1 MVNFCMVMLQYC
13 RRGGLVFD
21 WDDLRIFL
29 AVARARRV
37 APAARAL
44 GVDATTIGRRLQR
57 LEQALGT
64 DLFEMA
70 AGERALTE
78 RGQVLLRHAES
89 VESAALAAMED
100 VTGQQRR
107 LSGQVRL
114 SVAEGFGTW
123 LLAPG
128 IADFHA
134 HHPGIR
140 IDLITA
146 SGFLNPSKR
155 EADMAVMLA
164 RPQRGRLSVK
174 RLGDYRL
181 HLYAAP
187 AYLERAGRPDSPS
200 ALRDHT
206 LVGYVPEFIFSPELD
221 YLDEVEAGLEA
232 NLRSTSINMQ
242 HRMVAEGAGIGVLPD
257 FIAGHDPSLE
267 RLMGERIEI
276 TRSFW
281 LVTHGDLRQLARIA
295 AVATW
300 LQERVQTLKPI
311 DGPAPAR

>member
-1 MVNFCMVMLQYC
+1 M
-13 RRGGLVFD
+13 FD

-57 LEQALGT
+57 LETALGT

-78 RGQVLLRHAES
+78 RGQALLRHAES

-128 IADFHA
+128 LADFHA
-134 HHPGIR
+134 RHPGIR
-140 IDLITA
+140 MDLITA

-181 HLYAAP
+181 HLYASP
-187 AYLERAGRPDSPS
+187 AYLERAGRPDTPP
-200 ALRDHT
+200 ALRDHA